1 VVWWLACPQ
10 ALAARHQLG
19 DIRLT
24 HAPRQSSSAEQ
35 LAAKNGYEL
44 AKFFC

>member
-1 VVWWLACPQ
+1 LILKPTS
-10 ALAARHQLG
+10 LNGHQLG

-24 HAPRQSSSAEQ
+24 RAPRQSSSAEQ